1 MLFAGDL
8 EDDLIE
14 VPLVARPGQPP
25 ADDVGELL
33 AEITAYRRC
42 PFGPRPHWRI
52 VSWLTSMPR
61 KASISST
68 IRRLR
73 GKRKY
78 SQTV

>member
-1 MLFAGDL
+1 VLIHSAPEIMLLAGNL
-8 EDDLIE
+8 KHDLIE
-14 VPLVARPGQPP
+14 MPLVAGPGQTP

-33 AEITAYRRC
+33 AELS
-42 PFGPRPHWRI
+42 PHCRI

-68 IRRLR
+68 IRRLS